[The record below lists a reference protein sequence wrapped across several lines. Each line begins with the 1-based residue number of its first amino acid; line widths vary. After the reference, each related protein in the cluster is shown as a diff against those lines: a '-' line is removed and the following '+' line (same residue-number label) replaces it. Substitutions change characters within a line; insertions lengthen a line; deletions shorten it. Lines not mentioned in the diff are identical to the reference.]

1 VNKYGLTDA
10 QMRDFRAEFERE
22 MASKTVQNR
31 PEKRVFEGKIEL
43 RAAKN
48 GSGPGNL
55 VGYAA
60 KYNKLSQDLG
70 GFFEKLAPGCFNS
83 VMEDDV
89 CCLRNHADDN
99 LLGRTL
105 SGTVGLMLDDVGLK
119 YECELPDTTC
129 GRDTAEMIR
138 RGDMRGSS
146 FSFNIAMDG
155 QEWDW
160 DGPRPMRTITKIGRL
175 YDVSP
180 VTNPAYLD
188 TEVDMR
194 SFHSALEQRNALAAE
209 IVRRS
214 VSMSHARARLL
225 LARASYF

>member
-10 QMRDFRAEFERE
+10 QMAEIQAQLQRE
-22 MASKTVQNR
+22 FASQISNLR

-43 RAAKN
+43 RAALS
-48 GSGPGNL
+48 GTGPGRL
-55 VGYAA
+55 AGYAA

-83 VMEDDV
+83 VMKDDV
-89 CCLRNHADDN
+89 CCLRNHNDDN
-99 LLGRTL
+99 LLGRTF
-105 SGTVGLMLDDVGLK
+105 SGTVGLMLDDVGLM
-119 YECELPDTTC
+119 YECELPDTTV
-129 GRDTAEMIR
+129 GRDVAELIR

-146 FSFNIAMDG
+146 FAFNIAMDG
-155 QEWDW
+155 QEWDF
-160 DGPRPMRTITKIGRL
+160 DGPSPLRTITKMGRL

-188 TEVDMR
+188 TSVDMR
-194 SFHSALEQRNALAAE
+194 SFQAALERRNALQAE

-214 VSMSHARARLL
+214 NFMSHAKARLL
-225 LARASYF
+225 LAKASFF